1 MSVPIQRPCLSC
13 RELTTLETRCRSCQ
27 AQHEAGR
34 VRPHYRG
41 SYTSRARIIRANAVE
56 CWLCGEGA
64 RTDDPWTADHV
75 DPGNPESILLPAH
88 RSCNSRRGDAKGKR
102 AHAALR
108 VETR

>member
-1 MSVPIQRPCLSC
+1 MSVPIQRPCLTC
-13 RELTTLETRCRSCQ
+13 RELTTLTPRCQACQ
-27 AQHEAGR
+27 AQNEAGR
-34 VRPHYRG
+34 IRPHYRG
-41 SYTSRARIIRANAVE
+41 SYTSRAKSVRANAVE
-56 CWLCGEGA
+56 CWLCGGGA

-75 DPGNPESILLPAH
+75 DPGNPESLLLPAH